1 MRRFFAVHEKKEKKE
16 PKKRKK
22 SKLLV
27 NYNLRDARP
36 QANSKQTCISPI
48 GPTVQPTNA
57 IKRNG
62 STAKRQKPNNP
73 KNAPFLHFYLPTLSN
88 YTYFTLSFKNTPV
101 LRLIIENKTQQHPPG
116 VGMGG

>member
-1 MRRFFAVHEKKEKKE
+1 MCRFFAVHEKKEKKE

-36 QANSKQTCISPI
+36 QANSKQQASCISPI
-48 GPTVQPTNA
+48 GPTVNA
-57 IKRNG
+57 IKCNG
-62 STAKRQKPNNP
+62 STPKHQKPNNP
-73 KNAPFLHFYLPTLSN
+73 KNAPFLHFYVPTLSN

-101 LRLIIENKTQQHPPG
+101 LRLIIENKT
-116 VGMGG
+116 